1 MSGLQAALQA
11 ALPWASLGLAAFP
24 WVLVGRN
31 IPCLPRLRAAPSGP
45 ALVSIL
51 IPARDE
57 AAQIEGCLRAA
68 LASQDAAIE
77 VVVMDDGSRDDT
89 AAIVRRVATQDP
101 RVRLLAAPPLPQG
114 WTGKVHACARLAE
127 AARGTHLLFI
137 DADVRL
143 RSHAAAAMVSHAEKH
158 DLALVSGVPRQQMG
172 TLGEALTVPVINLM
186 MLGYLP
192 QGGRRGTRA
201 SLAAA
206 CGQLVLA
213 EAAAYRAAGG
223 HAAAP
228 AVLHDALALA
238 RRMRARGFR
247 TEVVDGSRL
256 ATCRMY
262 RGFAEAWGG
271 FSKNAREGMATPL
284 GLPVWTLLLGG
295 GHILPWL
302 LLPHPAAFLAVLL
315 SLVLRGLITWRM
327 REPWWSVPLHPFA
340 MAVALAIQWSALLGG
355 GLGVKPEWKG
365 RSYGGPPA
373 NPA

>member
-1 MSGLQAALQA
+1 MNLLAWIA
-11 ALPWASLGLAAFP
+11 LGLAVFP
-24 WVLVGRN
+24 WLLALRN
-31 IPCLPRLRAAPSGP
+31 VPRLPRVSDDPPAA

-57 AAQIEGCLRAA
+57 AAHIETCVRAA
-68 LASQDAAIE
+68 LSSQGVGIE
-77 VVVMDDGSRDDT
+77 VVVMDDGSRDAT
-89 AAIVRRVATQDP
+89 AAIVTRLAQEDP
-101 RVRLLAAPPLPQG
+101 RLRLLRAPPLPQG

-137 DADVRL
+137 DADVTL
-143 RSHAAAAMVSHAEKH
+143 RPHAAAAMAGHAMRH
-158 DLALVSGVPRQQMG
+158 DIALVSGVPRQVMRG
-172 TLGEALTVPVINLM
+172 VGEALTVPVINLM

-192 QGGRRGTRA
+192 AGGRRGA
-201 SLAAA
+201 KPSLAAA

-228 AVLHDALALA
+228 AILHDALSLA
-238 RRMRARGFR
+238 RRMRARGFT

-262 RGFAEAWGG
+262 DSFAAAWSGFV
-271 FSKNAREGMATPL
+271 KNAREGMATPL
-284 GLPVWTLLLGG
+284 GLPVWTALLGG
-295 GHILPWL
+295 AHLLPWL
-302 LLPHPAAFLAVLL
+302 LLLHPAALLAVAL
-315 SLVLRGLITWRM
+315 SLGLRCLITWRM

-340 MAVALAIQWSALLGG
+340 VAVALAIQWTALLGG
-355 GLGVKPEWKG
+355 GLGRRPEWKG

-373 NPA
+373 SPA